1 MGTEWNT
8 ETEQSSYRVTKLRVI
23 YIVYSLGLLVNVHS
37 YGCVCSKVSFSNKWH
52 MHVIY
57 VACTYIHNLLLCV
70 WLTEPLCKVG
80 RVVRISPRC
89 AILIAAEVT
98 VTPVVVL
105 YINCRASVAALVV
118 HGSSKNILFLS
129 LYT

>member
-1 MGTEWNT
+1 M
-8 ETEQSSYRVTKLRVI
+8 Y
-23 YIVYSLGLLVNVHS
+23 
-37 YGCVCSKVSFSNKWH
+37 
-52 MHVIY
+52 
-57 VACTYIHNLLLCV
+57 ATYIHNLLLCV

-80 RVVRISPRC
+80 RVVCISPRC

-98 VTPVVVL
+98 GTPAVVL

-129 LYT
+129 LYTLSIFSIKINKRKKKTFKLKHLPKFRNSF